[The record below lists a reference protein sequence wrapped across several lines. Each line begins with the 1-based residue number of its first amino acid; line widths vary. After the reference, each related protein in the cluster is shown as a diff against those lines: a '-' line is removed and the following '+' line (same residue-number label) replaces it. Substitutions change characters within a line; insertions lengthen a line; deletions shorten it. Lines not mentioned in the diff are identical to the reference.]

1 MVETLHTLSDLRR
14 SKYGQPDPRHG
25 LRLLWWFAREF
36 VIIASNGL
44 YALQDPAS
52 GCFGFRH
59 FMNAERI
66 LPRNHYYKTGN
77 LHQCDS
83 LPHYVTGGYTGQLDD
98 SNTDRLIVSLRS
110 KWNGKFWFD
119 KIYVTK
125 HSDQVLF
132 DQNHTYRI
140 SPDLIKNIRNLNRKE
155 FLRLMKNDQNSQSVH
170 IQIPQDSTIEHQR
183 SRQSTRDDC
192 DCRKCKIVMCVCASL
207 LFILFLIVLL
217 IVLVPA
223 LISKD

>member
-1 MVETLHTLSDLRR
+1 MVETLHNLSDLSR
-14 SKYGQPDPRHG
+14 SKFGQPDPRHG
-25 LRLLWWFAREF
+25 LRLLWWFASEF

-59 FMNAERI
+59 FKNAERI

-77 LHQCDS
+77 LKQCDS
-83 LPHYVTGGYTGQLDD
+83 LPHYVTEGYTGQLDD

-110 KWNGKFWFD
+110 KWNGKFLLD
-119 KIYVTK
+119 KIYVTQ

-132 DQNHTYRI
+132 DQNHTYCI
-140 SPDLIKNIRNLNRKE
+140 SPDLIKNIKNLKRSK
-155 FLRLMKNDQNSQSVH
+155 FLRQMTNDQISQSVR
-170 IQIPQDSTIEHQR
+170 IQINQDSTNEHQW

-192 DCRKCKIVMCVCASL
+192 DCKCKMVMCVCGSL
-207 LFILFLIVLL
+207 LLIILL
-217 IVLVPA
+217 IVLFIVLVTAFIP
-223 LISKD
+223 KV